1 MHRIKCIKDIFQIA
15 PTLSVIKRDKRKSKK
30 GCRFPAKGN
39 AACNHLFFFAHS
51 KQIKKSN
58 CNDSF
63 YSIFTLNPLRAYA
76 TCCEGRK
83 IYHDNN
89 PEILKMLLCFF
100 HQRHHNKAKQQRKK
114 HIAVSG
120 IPERTIKSKII
131 GYLRNQCKQ

>member
-51 KQIKKSN
+51 KQIEKCN

-63 YSIFTLNPLRAYA
+63 YSVFTMNPLRTYPA
-76 TCCEGRK
+76 CCKGRK
-83 IYHDNN
+83 IYHDNDPII
-89 PEILKMLLCFF
+89 PEMILGFF
-100 HQRHHNKAKQQRKK
+100 HQWHHNNSKQQSKK
-114 HIAVSG
+114 DIAVPG
-120 IPERTIKSKII
+120 IPDWMIESKVIR
-131 GYLRNQCKQ
+131 YLRNQCKQ